1 MGRPKPIAV
10 DLLANLPADVD
21 AVPAQSMPPPKPK
34 RIKKAQPK
42 AKAAEVEAEDALPIS
57 QLAENRK
64 STSTSTKRS
73 AEAQPSGSTQSK
85 KPRSSSTTTSGS
97 KKADVPWAPKLT
109 LEDRPIMSTESADDI
124 NAEVVTK
131 AQQMAEE
138 KAESAEAI
146 KKVAEAEKKDAEVKK
161 AQAEK
166 ELEQALASKN
176 TEITEADEKA
186 YAQGMADVAEDYKL
200 QVRQACN
207 RGFSLGWMSLAK
219 KLNVPEDSSLHKAE
233 AIPLP
238 FPPPAPSSSQA
249 EDEAESEDEDEDNNK
264 DEALG
269 DEVGEA
275 PREVVKGILSS
286 DLLLAERSLDKTL
299 AEIDAELEA
308 EKIAEEVPPESSE
321 VPVNPAVNAE
331 ES

>member
-10 DLLANLPADVD
+10 DLLADLPADVD

-42 AKAAEVEAEDALPIS
+42 AKATEVEAEDALPIS
-57 QLAENRK
+57 QLAKNRK
-64 STSTSTKRS
+64 STSTSAKRS

-85 KPRSSSTTTSGS
+85 KRRSSSATTSGS
-97 KKADVPWAPKLT
+97 KKPDVPWAPKLT
-109 LEDRPIMSTESADDI
+109 LEDKPIMSTESADDI
-124 NAEVVTK
+124 N
-131 AQQMAEE
+131 
-138 KAESAEAI
+138 
-146 KKVAEAEKKDAEVKK
+146 
-161 AQAEK
+161 
-166 ELEQALASKN
+166 
-176 TEITEADEKA
+176 
-186 YAQGMADVAEDYKL
+186 
-200 QVRQACN
+200 
-207 RGFSLGWMSLAK
+207 
-219 KLNVPEDSSLHKAE
+219 LNVLEDSPLHKAE

-249 EDEAESEDEDEDNNK
+249 EDEAESEAEDEDNNE

-275 PREVVKGILSS
+275 PREAVTGILSS

-299 AEIDAELEA
+299 VEIDAELEA
-308 EKIAEEVPPESSE
+308 EKIAEEVPPESSK
-321 VPVNPAVNAE
+321 VPAPPAVNAE

>member
-10 DLLANLPADVD
+10 DLLADLPANVD
-21 AVPAQSMPPPKPK
+21 TVPAQSMPPPKPK
-34 RIKKAQPK
+34 RVKKAQPK
-42 AKAAEVEAEDALPIS
+42 GKAAEVEAEDALPIS
-57 QLAENRK
+57 QLAENK
-64 STSTSTKRS
+64 NSTSTSAKRS
-73 AEAQPSGSTQSK
+73 AEAHPSGSTQSK
-85 KPRSSSTTTSGS
+85 KTRSSSATTSGS
-97 KKADVPWAPKLT
+97 KKPDVPWAPKLT

-124 NAEVVTK
+124 NAEAATK

-138 KAESAEAI
+138 KTESAEAI

-166 ELEQALASKN
+166 ELKQALATKN
-176 TEITEADEKA
+176 AEITEVDEKA

-200 QVRQACN
+200 QVMQACN

-219 KLNVPEDSSLHKAE
+219 KLNVPEDSPLLKAE

-249 EDEAESEDEDEDNNK
+249 EDEAESEAEDEDNNE

-269 DEVGEA
+269 DKVREA
-275 PREVVKGILSS
+275 PREAVTGILSS

-299 AEIDAELEA
+299 TEIDAELEA
-308 EKIAEEVPPESSE
+308 EKIAEEVPPESFE
-321 VPVNPAVNAE
+321 VPAPPTVNVE